1 VEVQRHLIGGYV
13 DKFIGDA
20 VMAMWGAPTDNSDH
34 ADDTLIASMAIS
46 ERIEQERTEATSRG
60 EHGFGVKIGLHSG
73 IAIVGNVGSEQ
84 RYNYTGVGQTVNVAS
99 RFENL
104 SGLYHCS
111 VVIGPTTAKA
121 VADRITL
128 RELDSVLVK
137 GLDEPLTIYQ
147 PIARYGEETPE
158 QARTA
163 QQYRDALEHYRN
175 RQFKTAYEMWEQ
187 LSATDGPSSVMASRA
202 REYIEKPPSS
212 DWDGIWVVSPK

>member
-1 VEVQRHLIGGYV
+1 MEVQRHLIGGYV

-34 ADDTLIASMAIS
+34 AYDALISSMAIAG
-46 ERIEQERTEATSRG
+46 RIEQERSEAASRG

-147 PIARYGEETPE
+147 PIARFGEETPE

-163 QQYRDALEHYRN
+163 QQYRNTLEHYRN
-175 RQFKTAYEMWEQ
+175 RQFKTACEMWEQ
-187 LSATDGPSSVMASRA
+187 LSTTVGPSSVMASRA
-202 REYIEKPPSS
+202 REYIEKPPPSC
-212 DWDGIWVVSPK
+212 WDGIWVVSSK